1 MQAIAVDV
9 RTKIPAGYKD
19 EKFNRINKGYVN
31 FATAGNKQKR
41 KSTKIW
47 QQMPGNSFFNLLS
60 KKQLYFKQF
69 SVYDSRDERQ
79 LKFYENNYF
88 LDDQYE
94 QKMIDDFAKT
104 AYISCW
110 YQSDNL
116 TDIVFKEYAKG
127 SVGVAIGTTVELLL
141 KTLNRKICK
150 PSGNG
155 IKNELFYGDT
165 VYLGDQRCK
174 NLKLSDPADLIS
186 PLFIKSENHND
197 DREFRLACVMNS
209 VYCDNGRFSE
219 SKQKEMGDNILLQAN
234 PNKWMQI
241 VAVRNDD
248 RCTLDLTKYLLSKFL
263 NKNSLTMTS
272 GVMDGFTILH
282 LERK

>member
-47 QQMPGNSFFNLLS
+47 QQMPVNYFFNLLS
-60 KKQLYFKQF
+60 KKKLYFKQF

-79 LKFYENNYF
+79 LKFYENNYSP
-88 LDDQYE
+88 DDQYE
-94 QKMIDDFAKT
+94 QKMIDDFAKI

-150 PSGNG
+150 PSSLPPCSLRRRKGQG
-155 IKNELFYGDT
+155 GACRGTPVQRGAASEAGGGAAGEAGTLPKWLLKASRPGVGT
-165 VYLGDQRCK
+165 WLG
-174 NLKLSDPADLIS
+174 
-186 PLFIKSENHND
+186 
-197 DREFRLACVMNS
+197 RLRGLA
-209 VYCDNGRFSE
+209 
-219 SKQKEMGDNILLQAN
+219 
-234 PNKWMQI
+234 
-241 VAVRNDD
+241 
-248 RCTLDLTKYLLSKFL
+248 
-263 NKNSLTMTS
+263 
-272 GVMDGFTILH
+272 GVVIGG
-282 LERK
+282 